1 MTSRS
6 HNRFNSIETTQITK
20 RIFQT
25 WSYVATEHFAR
36 LGGSVRYEG
45 YERWHALGLT
55 AISAL
60 ILIEDFQS
68 EKMEHCKKIL
78 PREIFKCDG
87 LIIRIQE
94 YLKSGVNFSD
104 KEHEQLANGV
114 EIAWLEFSAGAS
126 GFHYTHFNET
136 LLSALDEL
144 RKSQVNAK

>member
-1 MTSRS
+1 MTSCS
-6 HNRFNSIETTQITK
+6 HDSLKSIETSQITK

-68 EKMEHCKKIL
+68 EKFEHCKKIL
-78 PREIFKCDG
+78 PREIFKCDD
-87 LIIRIQE
+87 LIIKIQA
-94 YLKSGVNFSD
+94 YLKSEVNFSD
-104 KEHEQLANGV
+104 KEKEKLANGV
-114 EIAWLEFSAGAS
+114 EIAWLEFSAGES
-126 GFHYTHFNET
+126 GFRYTHFNEN

-144 RKSQVNAK
+144 RKSQVNA